1 VGKDMKAVAEAIGNM
16 TQGDIGELEEEDYFK
31 LDFKAGGQIKDE
43 MPEELW
49 SYCILNLRDVEII
62 AEDVPG
68 WQVAN
73 LGKLTVALDVTI
85 TDELKQEG
93 ISRELINRIQN
104 LRKGKEFEVT
114 DKINVKLSDHP
125 FISKAV
131 NNNLSYIC
139 AEILAECILL
149 DNEFN
154 EGELVEIDGN
164 EILIAIS
171 KI

>member
-1 VGKDMKAVAEAIGNM
+1 M
-16 TQGDIGELEEEDYFK
+16 
-31 LDFKAGGQIKDE
+31 
-43 MPEELW
+43 
-49 SYCILNLRDVEII
+49 EII

-85 TDELKQEG
+85 TNELKQEG

-104 LRKGKEFEVT
+104 LRKSKGFEVT
-114 DKINVKLSDHP
+114 DKINVRLKDHA
-125 FISKAV
+125 FISEAV

-139 AEILAECILL
+139 AEILAESIVL
-149 DNEFN
+149 DNELN
-154 EGELVEIDGN
+154 EGELALIDEN

>member
-1 VGKDMKAVAEAIGNM
+1 MKAVAEAIGKL
-16 TQGDIGELEEEDYFK
+16 TQEDIAKLENE
-31 LDFKAGGQIKDE
+31 GGIQLPFHHSPLATHYSLLAE
-43 MPEELW
+43 
-49 SYCILNLRDVEII
+49 DVEII

-85 TDELKQEG
+85 TNILKQEG
-93 ISRELINRIQN
+93 IARELVNRIQN
-104 LRKGKEFEVT
+104 LRKTKGFEVT
-114 DKINVKLSDHP
+114 DKINVRLSNHS
-125 FISKAV
+125 FIRDAV

-139 AEILAECILL
+139 AEILAESILL
-149 DNEFN
+149 ENEIN
-154 EGELVEIDGN
+154 EGELALIDEN